1 MRVGLADIE
10 KAIESALARL
20 RATAGD
26 EIEISEDYY
35 WHIPSEAIYDMKT
48 PPKLVVGQL
57 TDDAALVKRL
67 AAGETDAVGTDLAA
81 IAALLRFVSL
91 TWPG

>member
-1 MRVGLADIE
+1 MKLHVADIE
-10 KAIESALARL
+10 KAIKCALARL
-20 RATAGD
+20 HATAGD

-35 WHIPSEAIYDMKT
+35 WHVSSDAIYDMKT

-57 TDDAALVKRL
+57 TDDAMLVKRL

-81 IAALLRFVSL
+81 IAALLRYVSL